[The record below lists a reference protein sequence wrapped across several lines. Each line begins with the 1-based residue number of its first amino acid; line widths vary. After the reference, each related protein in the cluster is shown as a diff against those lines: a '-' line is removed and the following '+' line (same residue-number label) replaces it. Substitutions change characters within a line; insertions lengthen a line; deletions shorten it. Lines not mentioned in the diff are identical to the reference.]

1 MFIVLKTINQ
11 KVNKMDRIKF
21 NIWVFFA
28 RIKLKRKIK
37 GLKQEISDLSWHIL
51 VEELDD
57 PELITTYK
65 EAKLIFFM
73 RETMLKGLQY
83 A

>member
-1 MFIVLKTINQ
+1 
-11 KVNKMDRIKF
+11 MD
-21 NIWVFFA
+21 

-65 EAKLIFFM
+65 EAKLILFM
-73 RETMLKGLQY
+73 SETMLKGLQY